1 MSAFKA
7 RLREIIQ
14 DCENQE
20 AEMHAL
26 VLRPNADPKE
36 VLSHVFKLNTRIR
49 MLSHFL
55 LHQDSE
61 QSK

>member
-1 MSAFKA
+1 MSAFQA
-7 RLREIIQ
+7 RLREIMK

-26 VLRPNADPKE
+26 FGRDSVDPKE
-36 VLSHVFKLNTRIR
+36 VLSHLMKVNTRVR

-55 LHQDSE
+55 LHKDSA
-61 QSK
+61 QSE